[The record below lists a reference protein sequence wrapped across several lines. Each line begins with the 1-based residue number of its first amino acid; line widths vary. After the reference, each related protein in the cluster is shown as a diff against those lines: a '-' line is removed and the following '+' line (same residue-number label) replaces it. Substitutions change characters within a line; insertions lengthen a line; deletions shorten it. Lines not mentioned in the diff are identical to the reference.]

1 MVEGLGTVDC
11 AYFLTFAVGLVWAI
25 FVLFAGDGGHAD
37 APDVHTGDIGFGHVD
52 SFDVGSVEVS
62 PISPITIS
70 TFITTFGGI
79 GIIARQAFDLPVF
92 ISLLAS
98 TAWGLLLSGLMFLFY
113 SKLLI
118 GSQGSSEVRM
128 RDLTGSVA
136 EVTVPISAQGVGE
149 IALVAQSGRVTYP
162 ARSSAGIPIAKGT
175 LVTIDQMI
183 GAQALVSPAESAS

>member
-11 AYFLTFAVGLVWAI
+11 AYFLTFAVGFVWAI
-25 FVLFAGDGGHAD
+25 FVLFASDAGHAD
-37 APDVHTGDIGFGHVD
+37 VADVHTGDIGLGHVD

-79 GIIARQAFDLPVF
+79 GIISRQAFDMPVLS
-92 ISLLAS
+92 SLFAS
-98 TAWGLLLSGLMFLFY
+98 TACGLLLAGLMFLFY
-113 SKLLI
+113 SKFLI
-118 GSQGSSEVRM
+118 GSQGSSEVRV
-128 RDLTGSVA
+128 RNLAGSIA

-149 IALVAQSGRVTYP
+149 IALVAQGGRVTYP
-162 ARSSAGIPIAKGT
+162 ARATAGIPIAKGT

-183 GAQALVSPAESAS
+183 GTQALVSPTDSVS